1 MTQPE
6 EIATLLHWI
15 KGRDAAF
22 FLSLQSCDAL
32 KLRCSD

>member
-22 FLSLQSCDAL
+22 SFLYNHATL
-32 KLRCSD
+32 